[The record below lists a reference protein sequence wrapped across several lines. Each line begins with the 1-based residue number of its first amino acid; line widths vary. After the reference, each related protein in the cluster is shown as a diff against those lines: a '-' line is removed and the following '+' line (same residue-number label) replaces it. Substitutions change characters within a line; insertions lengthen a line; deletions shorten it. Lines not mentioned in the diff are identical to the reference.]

1 MSKTYSEL
9 MTIPTYEERVRY
21 LETNGSVA
29 EQTFGGHRV
38 LNQIFYSSPEWK
50 AIRKAVII
58 RDNGC
63 DLAIPDKEIFG
74 GICVHHIEPITIDD
88 VLNRTPKLLDPE
100 NLITVSIAT
109 HKAIHYGGVQNLPKD
124 YVERTPND
132 TKLW

>member
-63 DLAIPDKEIFG
+63 DLAIPNKEIFC

>member
-9 MTIPTYEERVRY
+9 ITIPTYEERVRY

-109 HKAIHYGGVQNLPKD
+109 HKAIHYGCVQNLLKD